1 MRTIPEVVE
10 KLVKRTPFI
19 EEALVEGLIN
29 VSALARKFLPEIE
42 RELKKEVKLGAVVMA
57 LNRLP
62 ITLGEKISKKISF
75 VIENIGDI
83 TVRSNLTDFTFS
95 NSSSLVE
102 SRRTLLNRVSKK
114 GNFFFTVCHGVT
126 ETTLVLSSVL
136 EDDVKE
142 VFENENLVSTTSHL
156 ASVTVKLPK
165 NNLTTPGLYYF
176 MFKRVA
182 DQGINV
188 VEIISTGQEVTI
200 IVQEED
206 VEEAFSIMKNLC
218 K

>member
-10 KLVKRTPFI
+10 KLVKRTPFV

-29 VSALARKFLPEIE
+29 ISALARKFLPEIE
-42 RELKKEVKLGAVVMA
+42 KELKKDVKLGAVVMA

-62 ITLGEKISKKISF
+62 ITLGERLSKKISF
-75 VIENIGDI
+75 VVENIGDI
-83 TVRSNLTDFTFS
+83 TVRSHLTDFTFT
-95 NSSSLVE
+95 NSESLIE
-102 SRRTLLNRVSKK
+102 CRKLLLDKVSKK

-136 EDDVKE
+136 EQDVNE
-142 VFENENLVSTTSHL
+142 VFKNENLISSTSNL

-165 NNLTTPGLYYF
+165 TNLTTPGLYYF

-182 DQGINV
+182 DYGINV
-188 VEIISTGQEVTI
+188 VEIISTGHEVTL
-200 IVQEED
+200 IVKEEN